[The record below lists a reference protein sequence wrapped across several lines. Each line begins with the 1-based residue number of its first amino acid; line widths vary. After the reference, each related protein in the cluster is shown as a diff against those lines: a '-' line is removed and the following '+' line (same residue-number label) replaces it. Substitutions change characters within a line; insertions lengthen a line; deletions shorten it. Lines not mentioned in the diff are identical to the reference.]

1 MAEANRGAL
10 PRPSAQPE
18 VRDKMQNANA
28 TGVGICVLTVI
39 VSSDSTYV
47 VALTA
52 ADLKTLV
59 AERHIDEA
67 GIGVET
73 VLTENLLDAGCSL
86 GIFSH
91 HVEVTTSTGS
101 GQLVTEAEVIDERG
115 EACHLGWVG
124 TAVEQLV
131 LLPGLADQPAHLVE
145 VFALDGFKHID
156 GMLLHLAEQR
166 QFVVLIEEHAAHNLC
181 QYLLGGAG
189 NARIVEQM
197 TRAVLG
203 LGVER

>member
-47 VALTA
+47 VASTA
-52 ADLKTLV
+52 AYLKTLV
-59 AERHIDEA
+59 TERHIDEA

-73 VLTENLLDAGCSL
+73 VLTENLLDAGCCL
-86 GIFSH
+86 GVFSH

-101 GQLVTEAEVIDERG
+101 GQLVAEAEEIGR
-115 EACHLGWVG
+115 
-124 TAVEQLV
+124 
-131 LLPGLADQPAHLVE
+131 AHV
-145 VFALDGFKHID
+145 
-156 GMLLHLAEQR
+156 
-166 QFVVLIEEHAAHNLC
+166 
-181 QYLLGGAG
+181 
-189 NARIVEQM
+189 
-197 TRAVLG
+197 
-203 LGVER
+203 